1 MGQTG
6 ALCPQGQAEKALD
19 PVSAIRGPHTRGR
32 TRKWEPLPPGGRR
45 LPASDLPAAG
55 RPARHSQV
63 PRETSVGWKL
73 I

>member
-32 TRKWEPLPPGGRR
+32 TENGSHFLQEGGDC
-45 LPASDLPAAG
+45 LLLICLQQAG
-55 RPARHSQV
+55 QRATHRSHEKRQWA
-63 PRETSVGWKL
+63 GN
-73 I
+73 